1 MQRIFR
7 TSISLPFAGL
17 VTVSLAFFMSYLISV
32 EGELRPETPDLQFDL
47 FPTVE
52 VIDATPRPDLAPV
65 LPVDPPPPPPAV
77 DIQTSQLPG
86 TDLAIPI
93 GNIPPIE
100 VDGIGDGDVN
110 FNRADTNAQPIVRIP
125 PVYPVREAE
134 RGVEGDCLLQFD
146 VTTQGS
152 PVNIQVLEC
161 ASSGFARESVR
172 AVERWRYN
180 PRVRNGVPE
189 MYRGVQTRLEFNLGG

>member
-1 MQRIFR
+1 MQRILR

-32 EGELRPETPDLQFDL
+32 EGELRPETPDLRFDL

-52 VIDATPRPDLAPV
+52 VVDVVPPVDLTPV

-77 DIQTSQLPG
+77 DIQIAQLPG
-86 TDLAIPI
+86 TDLAVPI

-134 RGVEGDCLLQFD
+134 RGIEGDCVLQFD

-189 MYRGVQTRLEFNLGG
+189 MYRGVQTRLEFNLGD